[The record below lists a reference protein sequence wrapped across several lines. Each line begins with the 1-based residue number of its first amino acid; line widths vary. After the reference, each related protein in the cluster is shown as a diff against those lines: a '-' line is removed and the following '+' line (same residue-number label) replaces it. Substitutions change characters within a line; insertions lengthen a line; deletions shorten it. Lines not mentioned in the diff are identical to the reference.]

1 MAMALG
7 LAFGFITFLP
17 LVIFLLAIVYMF
29 SRKSDSV
36 SSDRRIV
43 LKKITRIDG
52 ANLSAEGKSCTLNVE
67 CDEIGTSVT
76 YALGNV
82 ESTVIIA
89 KGSLA
94 SISFTKSSQPLW
106 LVLSILFAI
115 LGLLA
120 FVGGGAEGAA
130 GGVGTIF
137 ISAIFYL
144 LYYMSKMS
152 VLELDSSGAQ
162 TYSFQF
168 SGAAANRSSDIALF
182 CRAAIMNDLSVQME
196 EEIGNLGYE
205 AP

>member
-1 MAMALG
+1 MDANILI
-7 LAFGFITFLP
+7 GFLSVLSLLP
-17 LVIFLLAIVYMF
+17 LVLFLLAIVYMF
-29 SRKSDSV
+29 SRGSDSV
-36 SSDRRIV
+36 SSDRRII
-43 LKKITRIDG
+43 LRNLTRVDG
-52 ANLSAEGKSCTLNVE
+52 TNLSAEGNRCTLNVE

-94 SISFTKSSQPLW
+94 SISFTKSTKPLW

-115 LGLLA
+115 MGLLS
-120 FVGGGAEGAA
+120 FVGGTAEAA
-130 GGVGTIF
+130 AAGVGTIF

-152 VLELDSSGAQ
+152 VLELGSSGAQ

-182 CRAAIMNDLSVQME
+182 CRAAILNDLGLQEV
-196 EEIGNLGYE
+196 EIGDF
-205 AP
+205 P

>member
-1 MAMALG
+1 M
-7 LAFGFITFLP
+7 
-17 LVIFLLAIVYMF
+17 
-29 SRKSDSV
+29 
-36 SSDRRIV
+36 
-43 LKKITRIDG
+43 
-52 ANLSAEGKSCTLNVE
+52 
-67 CDEIGTSVT
+67 
-76 YALGNV
+76 

-106 LVLSILFAI
+106 FVLSILFAI
-115 LGLLA
+115 LGLLV

-130 GGVGTIF
+130 VGVGTIF

-144 LYYMSKMS
+144 VYYMSKMS

-182 CRAAIMNDLSVQME
+182 CRAAIMNDLGLQEV
-196 EEIGNLGYE
+196 EIGDFPGIE
-205 AP
+205 PDARVKIT

>member
-1 MAMALG
+1 MAIGIGILST
-7 LAFGFITFLP
+7 LSLLP
-17 LVIFLLAIVYMF
+17 LVLFLLAIVYMF
-29 SRKSDSV
+29 SRGSDSV
-36 SSDRRIV
+36 SSDRRII
-43 LKKITRIDG
+43 LRNLTRVDG
-52 ANLSAEGKSCTLNVE
+52 TNLSAEGNRCKLNVE

-137 ISAIFYL
+137 ISVIFYL
-144 LYYMSKMS
+144 VYYMSKMS

-182 CRAAIMNDLSVQME
+182 CRAAILNDLGLQEV
-196 EEIGNLGYE
+196 EIGDF
-205 AP
+205 P